1 MSIFDSLVN
10 EHRLIRRYLNN
21 AAVAL
26 EFMEE
31 KKLPP
36 KEFFELGLEFS
47 TMFSDKFHH
56 FKEEYEMFMALAQ
69 KKEGEIDAQ
78 IAFLRDQHEH
88 ARNYTAEINRSLE
101 GYGKNDSFYIDN
113 IQEYLGNYVK
123 LLGEHIHREDHVFYP
138 MAKESF
144 NEQEIG
150 ILKENFI
157 KAEAKFN
164 ADFFTQNEN
173 KVQKM
178 ENLLKDHFGKEYEDK
193 LNNLPKAHK

>member
-1 MSIFDSLVN
+1 
-10 EHRLIRRYLNN
+10 
-21 AAVAL
+21 
-26 EFMEE
+26 MEE
-31 KKLPP
+31 EKLPP

-88 ARNYTAEINRSLE
+88 ARNYTTEINRSLE
-101 GYGKNDSFYIDN
+101 GYGKEDSFYIEN
-113 IQEYLGNYVK
+113 IQKYLGQYVK
-123 LLGEHIHREDHVFYP
+123 LLQEHIHREDHVFYP

-144 NEQEIG
+144 NTQEMD
-150 ILKENFI
+150 ILTENFK
-157 KAEAKFN
+157 KAETKFD
-164 ADFFTQNEN
+164 ADFYAQNES

-178 ENLLKDHFGKEYEDK
+178 ETLLKDHFGNEYDDK
-193 LNNLPKAHK
+193 LNKLPKTHD